1 MARVL
6 KKSWHEAF
14 FECHA
19 PHTDAP
25 DSFVLWAAISL
36 IGAAL
41 KNNVYF
47 DLQTYT
53 LYPNEYIIL
62 TGPPG
67 VGKGTVMGM
76 IEGMVKD
83 CLPNKV
89 VNTLTDRVTAERI
102 IELIADGWA
111 LPPRL
116 VNQQV
121 VIGAVDH
128 NCLLFSQEIR
138 VLLGASP
145 WMLTFLEEAWSRT
158 NFSYQTKN
166 KGNVVIDDMCCSL
179 LAASVPEVLRNVHR
193 EANMVITG
201 GFSSRCLFI
210 YADHPSKSLD
220 LDSVPMKKSKPSKE
234 LYDKLCLDL
243 QDISKLRGE
252 FTVEVGAKL
261 MFADYVNRSLA
272 AAAADDNEA
281 IANFRG
287 RMKAHILKL
296 AIVFSVSRSNSLVI
310 SVIDMANALSE
321 ISKITVSLNKLF
333 RGAGEGM
340 DAATT
345 ARVQDF
351 IEKNGRVSKREI
363 LKALYRHINSA
374 ETLDRILHILETIQ
388 FCKKVS
394 QGKGIDYWQHTPP
407 PKKP

>member
-25 DSFVLWAAISL
+25 DNFLLWGALSL

-47 DLQTYT
+47 EIGTYT
-53 LYPNEYIIL
+53 LYPNQFIVF
-62 TGPPG
+62 TAPPG
-67 VGKGTVMGM
+67 VGKGSVMGM
-76 IEGMVKD
+76 LEGLVKD
-83 CLPNKV
+83 CLPKQV
-89 VNTLTDRVTAERI
+89 VNTLSDRITAERI
-102 IELIADGWA
+102 LERIADGWT

-128 NCLLFSQEIR
+128 NCLLFSQELR
-138 VLLGASP
+138 VLLGSSD
-145 WMLTFLEEAWSRT
+145 WMLEFLEEAWSRK
-158 NFSYQTKN
+158 SYDYQTKN
-166 KGNVVIDDMCCSL
+166 KGSVFIDNMCCSL
-179 LAASVPEVLRNVHR
+179 LAASVPDFLRNVNR
-193 EANMVITG
+193 EAHMVITG

-210 YADHPSKSLD
+210 YAENPSKD
-220 LDSVPMKKSKPSKE
+220 LPFPEPIKKNINSKA

-243 QDISKLRGE
+243 QDIGILRGE
-252 FTVEVGAKL
+252 FKVDTGARL
-261 MFADYVNRSLA
+261 MFEDHLKRSRA
-272 AAAADDNEA
+272 AASSDDSEA
-281 IANFRG
+281 VANFRA

-296 AIVFSVSRSNSLVI
+296 AMAFSVSRSNDLI
-310 SVIDMANALSE
+310 INAIDMANSISE
-321 ISKITVSLNKLF
+321 ISRVMVSLNKLF

-363 LKALYRHINSA
+363 LKALYRHINSS
-374 ETLDRILHILETIQ
+374 ETLDRILYILETIG

-394 QGKGIDYWQHTPP
+394 QGKGIDYWQHIPP